1 MPKIK
6 IKDRR
11 KIDYVSKK
19 PIGEK
24 NNLSGEYDEE
34 IVDRI
39 IKSAKAHN
47 IDPYTALAMGLQET
61 QLGQGRFKNNP
72 LHFNTVESFSADNK
86 FIDTSM
92 KYLVEKFDYA
102 KKLNKKGEA
111 DIIQSWNGYG
121 KYPLDYDLIG
131 FENYINNNNIDIM
144 DDKAVNKVKNQFIIP
159 TNAYGR
165 IITKDNPLDM
175 NKEPVYGQK
184 ILDIRDNIL
193 KKDPLIS
200 RKIKKDFNTSSF
212 IESENFKKDFNLKDK
227 VVPIFKE
234 GGKISNPGFDTGV
247 QRKDN
252 TWSIV
257 TNQVQQNQEVFNARQ
272 DQQQTYLKP
281 DTNIYTDK
289 QKTEQRNYNKF
300 DEKRDAVGNTIK
312 SFGIDPRLPF
322 TNPKEFAFQAA
333 LGALPIDKL
342 GKLGKVLGKS
352 EGLITN
358 EVNKS
363 ITNSVLNPLKS
374 KFSNSIE
381 GLKMELENS
390 KYRFNKNVRADSK
403 QALKE
408 ANEWQKEWYNH
419 PETQIRIDDRVR
431 KQDKEVFNHMFDA
444 VNNKN
449 LIDHD
454 IYKLHFGINPGWRG
468 MKERIK
474 NEDYKVNFEN
484 GINKVVN
491 ILGNNEPV
499 HKGNLGVSGYGMDF
513 TKDLFR
519 NPNNLKRQNLV
530 RKYMNPDS
538 IKGVAVHEGNHGITD
553 GNEIIAS
560 SKKEMQ
566 DAFHHPDNE
575 AVIKNLGIKD
585 ASYYTD
591 PTEIYARIMDLRNA
605 EGLRPGQLLNITQIK
620 NMITKGETGA
630 YGRSLSK
637 EFFQLIKDPEKFRK
651 LMNTLPAV
659 GGAAYIGSEKTKNT
673 NNKWSIIN

>member
-11 KIDYVSKK
+11 KIDYVSK
-19 PIGEK
+19 
-24 NNLSGEYDEE
+24 
-34 IVDRI
+34 
-39 IKSAKAHN
+39 
-47 IDPYTALAMGLQET
+47 
-61 QLGQGRFKNNP
+61 
-72 LHFNTVESFSADNK
+72 
-86 FIDTSM
+86 
-92 KYLVEKFDYA
+92 
-102 KKLNKKGEA
+102 
-111 DIIQSWNGYG
+111 
-121 KYPLDYDLIG
+121 
-131 FENYINNNNIDIM
+131 IN
-144 DDKAVNKVKNQFIIP
+144 
-159 TNAYGR
+159 
-165 IITKDNPLDM
+165 
-175 NKEPVYGQK
+175 
-184 ILDIRDNIL
+184 
-193 KKDPLIS
+193 
-200 RKIKKDFNTSSF
+200 
-212 IESENFKKDFNLKDK
+212 
-227 VVPIFKE
+227 
-234 GGKISNPGFDTGV
+234 NPGFDTGV

-257 TNQVQQNQEVFNARQ
+257 TNQVRQDQEVFNARQ
-272 DQQQTYLKP
+272 DQQQTYIKP
-281 DTNIYTDK
+281 NTTIYSDK

-300 DEKRDAVGNTIK
+300 DENRDAVGNTIK

-358 EVNKS
+358 
-363 ITNSVLNPLKS
+363 SVLNPLKS

-381 GLKMELENS
+381 GLKMELENI
-390 KYRFNKNVRADSK
+390 KPRFNKNVRANSK

-419 PETQIRIDDRVR
+419 PETQMRIDDKIR
-431 KQDKEVFNHMFDA
+431 KQDKEVFNQMFDA
-444 VNNKN
+444 VNNIS

-454 IYKLHFGINPGWRG
+454 VYKIHARKNPGWRG

-474 NEDYKVNFEN
+474 NEDYKVNFES

-513 TKDLFR
+513 TKDLFT

-530 RKYMNPDS
+530 RKYMRPNN
-538 IKGVAVHEGNHGITD
+538 IKGVAVHEGSHGVTD
-553 GNEIIAS
+553 GNQIIAS
-560 SKKEMQ
+560 SKKEMKE
-566 DAFHHPDNE
+566 AFFRSYE
-575 AVIKNLGIKD
+575 AVIKNLGVKD
-585 ASYYTD
+585 AKYYTE

-605 EGLRPGQLLNITQIK
+605 ENLRPGQLLDITQVK
-620 NMITKGETGA
+620 NMITKGETGV
-630 YGRSLSK
+630 YGRSLNK

-651 LMNTLPAV
+651 LINTLPAV